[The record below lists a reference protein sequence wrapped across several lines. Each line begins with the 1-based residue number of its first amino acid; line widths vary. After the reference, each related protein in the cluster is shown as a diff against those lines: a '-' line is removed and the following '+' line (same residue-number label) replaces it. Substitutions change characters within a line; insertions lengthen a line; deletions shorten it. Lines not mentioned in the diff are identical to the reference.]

1 MYLEQEAACFPKRKK
16 KKQYMKKKKKIKK
29 PWERPE
35 NLIIKQ
41 KNTLAQK

>member
-1 MYLEQEAACFPKRKK
+1 MENIKKVHGKQKK
-16 KKQYMKKKKKIKK
+16 KKK

>member
-1 MYLEQEAACFPKRKK
+1 MENIKKVHGKQKK
-16 KKQYMKKKKKIKK
+16 KKKK